1 MTRPQE
7 TFTDMLAR
15 LFPMPGIQLGINSPH
30 SKCITFQVTEDCNL
44 RCSYCYQGCK
54 THRKMSLETAKAAVD
69 MLLAADERT
78 NQYITSTEV
87 AGVVLDFIGGE
98 PLLEVELID
107 QILDYFVAQTFR
119 LHHPWATRW
128 KASMSTNGTL
138 YFRPEVQRFW
148 ISGQSTC
155 HSPSAL
161 TEISSSTI
169 PAASSQTALAAML
182 LLSRPRRIT

>member
-87 AGVVLDFIGGE
+87 AGVVLDFIGAGSRADR
-98 PLLEVELID
+98 PDPRLLRGADL
-107 QILDYFVAQTFR
+107 
-119 LHHPWATRW
+119 P
-128 KASMSTNGTL
+128 
-138 YFRPEVQRFW
+138 P
-148 ISGQSTC
+148 
-155 HSPSAL
+155 
-161 TEISSSTI
+161 
-169 PAASSQTALAAML
+169 ASSMGDALESVDVHKRNAVLPPGGTAVFG
-182 LLSRPRRIT
+182 

>member
-1 MTRPQE
+1 MVRPQE
-7 TFTDMLAR
+7 SFTEMLAR
-15 LFPMPGIQLGINSPH
+15 LFPMPGIELGINSPH

-54 THRKMSLETAKAAVD
+54 THRKMPFETAKAAVD
-69 MLLAADERT
+69 MLLAADART
-78 NQYITSTEV
+78 NRYITSTEV

-98 PLLEVELID
+98 PLLEVELVD

-148 ISGQSTC
+148 RSGQPMCRS
-155 HSPSAL
+155 L
-161 TEISSSTI
+161 F
-169 PAASSQTALAAML
+169 
-182 LLSRPRRIT
+182 R